1 MRSKAAAELN
11 AAREQIRVL
20 LVRHGF
26 SEAFADVIR
35 DRAGTPYTA
44 GRMLGYLRNY
54 RPHSEEEVIDELLS
68 IYEKRDQYVKK
79 QIVRKNTPGSDPD
92 SIAGLFLKRITIDWS
107 SVEDSYVRR
116 IPALSGLDALTFTGN
131 LTFFVGENGSGKS
144 TLLEAIAIACGFNP
158 EGGTRNYRFST
169 YDDYSGLAKSL
180 HCVGGPKPA
189 WGFFLRA
196 ESFYNVASTA
206 MTEYNDD
213 GKMTD
218 FHAQSH
224 GESFLEFIQQGAGK
238 GLYLLDEPEAALSPQ
253 RQLSLLI
260 HLKRMAEAGSQ
271 YIIISHSPIL
281 LGIPGARILSFDD
294 GKVHEISYEETE
306 SYQIT
311 KLFLENREY
320 FLERL
325 RGEEETEVRE

>member
-1 MRSKAAAELN
+1 MRSKPVYDLSSAHDG
-11 AAREQIRVL
+11 IRSL
-20 LVRHGF
+20 LLRYGF
-26 SEAFADVIR
+26 SEPFAQVIL
-35 DRAGTPYTA
+35 DRTGTPFTA
-44 GRMLGYLRNY
+44 KRMLGYLKNC
-54 RPHSEEEVIDELLS
+54 RPHSEEEVIDELLA
-68 IYEKRDQYVKK
+68 IYENRDHYVKT
-79 QIVRKNTPGSDPD
+79 QISRKNTPASDPD
-92 SIAGLFLKRITIDWS
+92 SIAGLFLKEVRIDWNT
-107 SVEDSYVRR
+107 VEDSYVRR
-116 IPALSGLDALTFTGN
+116 IPALAGMEKLTFTGN

-144 TLLEAIAIACGFNP
+144 TLLEAIAIASGFNP

-169 YDDYSGLAKSL
+169 YDDYSGLARSMR
-180 HCVGGPKPA
+180 CIGGPKPA

-206 MTEYNDD
+206 MKEYNDD

-218 FHAQSH
+218 FHALSH
-224 GESFLEFIQQGAGK
+224 GESFLEFIQQGKGR

-260 HLKRMAEAGSQ
+260 HLKRTAEAGSQ

-281 LGIPGARILSFDD
+281 LGIPGAKILTFDE
-294 GKVHEISYEETE
+294 GHVHEIAYEETE

-325 RGEEETEVRE
+325 LKEDQS